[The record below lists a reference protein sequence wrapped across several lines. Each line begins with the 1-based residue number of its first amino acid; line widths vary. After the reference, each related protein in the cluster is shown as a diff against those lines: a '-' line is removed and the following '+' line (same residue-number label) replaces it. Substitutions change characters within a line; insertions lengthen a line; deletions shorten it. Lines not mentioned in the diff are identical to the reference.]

1 MRLPLFLALL
11 LAPAFALETSSVDT
25 DALAKAREEIPLSRG
40 DFKKLARV
48 ERDAIRD
55 ARGTVAA
62 TAKGRALAPAF
73 AAAADALEGVRGQ
86 DKELSDTLGEIAQS
100 YREMAAELDKE
111 IAPEAKRK
119 VGDLLKAAEEEKE
132 TLEAKA
138 AWSIVKRGDPRYR
151 ALACNMKAL
160 GEALSALGEREGDVG
175 AAIAT
180 VGKLHKA
187 LEPMFQGVKT
197 ERPEPIQPPCST

>member
-1 MRLPLFLALL
+1 MRSLPVLALL
-11 LAPAFALETSSVDT
+11 LAPVFALETSVDT
-25 DALAKAREEIPLSRG
+25 DALAKAREEIPLARA

-86 DKELSDTLGEIAQS
+86 AKDLSDTLGEIAQS
-100 YREMAAELDKE
+100 YREMADSLDKE
-111 IAPEAKRK
+111 IAPEAKEK
-119 VGDLLKAAEEEKE
+119 AGELLKAADEEKE
-132 TLEAKA
+132 TPEAKA
-138 AWSIVKRGDPRYR
+138 AWGIVKSGDPRYR

-160 GEALSALGEREGDVG
+160 GEALTALGEREGEVG

-180 VGKLHKA
+180 VTKLHKA
-187 LEPMFQGVKT
+187 LAPMFLGVKT
-197 ERPEPIQPPCST
+197 ERPKPMEVPCPT

>member
-1 MRLPLFLALL
+1 MRFPLLLTLL
-11 LAPAFALETSSVDT
+11 LAPAFAVEISVDT
-25 DALAKAREEIPLSRG
+25 DALAKAREDIPLSRG

-55 ARGTVAA
+55 ARVTVAA
-62 TAKGRALAPAF
+62 TAKGRALAPAL

-86 DKELSDTLGEIAQS
+86 AEDLSDTLGEMAQS

-119 VGDLLKAAEEEKE
+119 VADLLKAADDEKE
-132 TLEAKA
+132 APEAKA
-138 AWSIVKRGDPRYR
+138 AWSLVKRGDPRYR

-160 GEALSALGEREGDVG
+160 GEALAALGEVEGDVG

-180 VGKLHKA
+180 ARKLHEA
-187 LEPMFQGVKT
+187 LAPMFQGVET
-197 ERPEPIQPPCST
+197 ERPAPVEAACPT